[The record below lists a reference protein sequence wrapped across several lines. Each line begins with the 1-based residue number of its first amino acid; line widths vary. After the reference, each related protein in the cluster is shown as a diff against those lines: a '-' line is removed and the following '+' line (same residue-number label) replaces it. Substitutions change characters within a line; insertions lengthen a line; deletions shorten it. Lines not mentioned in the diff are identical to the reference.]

1 MNSEQLVTEFNDGEF
16 NNNLKPFFGSVINF
30 LKYAVKHN
38 FIDDLLLEN
47 IPSDEFKESLEYFD
61 SIDKVVNMD
70 YDEIDEDLRNTLLLY
85 QLEKDPTKT
94 LYFICDKLVTDVV
107 PMNGGFYLYVKDR
120 EELAN
125 LFESGGRRDSG
136 PYEYAKSVLGE
147 DSWEPFWD
155 TTDDVYRDVIEDLN
169 DKNKSILAEYII
181 KHIGGQDFSLD
192 DYKDGLFSDFSD
204 EQGTEGTFQITTD
217 NVMVLIGDG
226 DAMKEML
233 KGELS
238 DLKSELYSI
247 HNNAYNSAYETE
259 IYDDIWRELSTY
271 FEPKSWETETKQTSS
286 GKQVYQEYLKINDF
300 SQNIYDFLVLNDGR
314 TYNESFLEYWGELVG
329 VISSLMDDGEYS
341 WLSFRV
347 SDYADWDLTKK
358 NINEFFPDYI

>member
-16 NNNLKPFFGSVINF
+16 NSNLKPFFGSVINF

-61 SIDKVVNMD
+61 SIGKVVNMD

-94 LYFICDKLVTDVV
+94 LNFICNNLVTDVV
-107 PMNGGFYLYVKDR
+107 PMNGGFYLSVKDR

-125 LFESGGRRDSG
+125 LFESGRRDSG

-155 TTDDVYRDVIEDLN
+155 TTDDVYRDVIQDLD

-181 KHIGGQDFSLD
+181 KHIGGQEFSLD
-192 DYKDGLFSDFSD
+192 EYNDGLFGDFSD

-217 NVMVLIGDG
+217 NVMVLIDDEG
-226 DAMKEML
+226 AMKEML
-233 KGELS
+233 RGELG
-238 DLKSELYSI
+238 DLKSNLYNI

-259 IYDDIWRELSTY
+259 IYDDIWNELSTY
-271 FEPKSWETETKQTSS
+271 FEPKSWETEVKTRYDGVKI
-286 GKQVYQEYLKINDF
+286 YQEYLKINDF
-300 SQNIYDFLVLNDGR
+300 SQVIYDFLVDNR
-314 TYNESFLEYWGELVG
+314 HHTYNESFLEYWSGLIG
-329 VISSLMDDGEYS
+329 VITSLMDSGEYD

-347 SDYADWDLTKK
+347 SDYADWGLTKK
-358 NINEFFPDYI
+358 NVNEFFPDYI

>member
-1 MNSEQLVTEFNDGEF
+1 MRNEQLVIDFNDGEYDESIKPYF
-16 NNNLKPFFGSVINF
+16 NNVITF
-30 LKYAVKHN
+30 LKYANKHN
-38 FIDDLLLEN
+38 FIDELLLEN
-47 IPSDEFKESLEYFD
+47 LPWEEFKEALEYLD
-61 SIDKVVNMD
+61 SIEKVVNMD
-70 YDEIDEDLRNTLLLY
+70 YDEVPEEFKNTLLLY

-94 LYFICDKLVTDVV
+94 LNFICDNLVTDVV
-107 PMNGGFYLYVKDR
+107 PRNGGFYLYVRDR

-125 LFESGGRRDSG
+125 LFESGRRDSG
-136 PYEYAKSVLGE
+136 PQEYAKSILGE

-169 DKNKSILAEYII
+169 DKNKTILAEYII
-181 KHIGGQDFSLD
+181 KHIGGQEFSLD
-192 DYKDGLFSDFSD
+192 DYNDGLFGDFSD

-217 NVMVLIGDG
+217 NVMVLIGDR

-238 DLKSELYSI
+238 DLKSDLYNI

-259 IYDDIWRELSTY
+259 IYDDIWNELSTY
-271 FEPKSWETETKQTSS
+271 FEPKSWETETKQTAN

-300 SQNIYDFLVLNDGR
+300 SQIIYDFLVLNDGR
-314 TYNESFLEYWGELVG
+314 TYNESFLEYWSGLVG